1 MKNCSVNK
9 VLKNAARVLKKHA
22 PTILTSLSVAGMF
35 GAVVLAVKAT
45 PEAMKRIEEKKEEL
59 DTDKLSA
66 KETVKAAWKPYIPTA
81 AVCVAAASCGIASNA
96 ISSKRGAVL
105 GAALTMSETALM
117 DYQRKAVE
125 VVGEKKEQA
134 IRDAIAKERVQSQPA
149 NQMPQ
154 NLSTRAG
161 DVLCYESY
169 TGRYFR
175 SDSEEIQKAVYK
187 FNRDMVFEVSSSLND
202 FYSIL
207 NNDDLQ
213 PNDIGDDVGWNS
225 WCGQGMEV
233 RFSSQLTSNEEPC
246 LVMDYYPR
254 PRPDYTSR

>member
-1 MKNCSVNK
+1 M
-9 VLKNAARVLKKHA
+9 
-22 PTILTSLSVAGMF
+22 
-35 GAVVLAVKAT
+35 LAVKAT

-59 DTDKLSA
+59 GTEKLPA
-66 KETVKAAWKPYIPTA
+66 KETVKVAWKSFVPTA
-81 AVCVAAASCGIASNA
+81 AVCVATASCGIASNA
-96 ISSKRGAVL
+96 ISAKRGAVL

-134 IRDAIAKERVQSQPA
+134 IRDAVAKEKVQSTPVPQPDT
-149 NQMPQ
+149 
-154 NLSTRAG
+154 LSTRKG
-161 DVLCYESY
+161 DMLCYESY

-187 FNRDMVFEVSSSLND
+187 FNRDMLFETFASLND
-202 FYSIL
+202 FYSAL

-225 WCGQGMEV
+225 WSGKGMEV
-233 RFSSQLTSNEEPC
+233 RFSSQLSQTEEPC
-246 LVMDYYPR
+246 LVIDYFPR
-254 PRPDYTSR
+254 PRTDYTSR